1 MGVGTGE
8 FTGHVKI
15 RIDIVL
21 FSGADCFDLFFF
33 FCFYVVVCGGGGGF
47 ERDKGGRNGGFNLLR
62 WDYFTSR
69 TWWQGS
75 LRGCKDR
82 WPRSGRIEY

>member
-33 FCFYVVVCGGGGGF
+33 LLLLLLLAVAGGG
-47 ERDKGGRNGGFNLLR
+47 
-62 WDYFTSR
+62 
-69 TWWQGS
+69 
-75 LRGCKDR
+75 
-82 WPRSGRIEY
+82 